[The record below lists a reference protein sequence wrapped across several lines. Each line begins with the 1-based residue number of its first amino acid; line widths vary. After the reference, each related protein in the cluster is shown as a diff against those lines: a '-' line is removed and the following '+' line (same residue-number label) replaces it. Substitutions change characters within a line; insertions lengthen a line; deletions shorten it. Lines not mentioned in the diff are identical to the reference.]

1 MKFKLLNAW
10 YDKNILPLFDK
21 KLELEFIL
29 NHDYEQWF
37 VCFLFSHILVYIAED
52 CDAENFMKI
61 KYNMSCI

>member
-29 NHDYEQWF
+29 HHD
-37 VCFLFSHILVYIAED
+37 
-52 CDAENFMKI
+52 
-61 KYNMSCI
+61 